1 MREREDSKP
10 RQQAGRSS
18 PAGGR
23 ATVCLPHCGRIWC
36 GRMLSNR
43 RRGMIPR
50 SSARDAREAGGL
62 AGGLAAGRQAFSTD
76 AGALSRMKYLVGY
89 SGGADSQVALDL
101 ALAKYDDVEII
112 FIDTSI
118 EFPETVDM
126 MLETAKFYGLEIR
139 FLRAAKTF
147 EEYLESF
154 GGMFPSWRRRW
165 CQDRLKERPL
175 KRYINSL
182 IRGGL
187 RRDAQEKAGG
197 SSPPSGSSPPITVI
211 DGIRSDESTA
221 RKKRSPLEPHRSG
234 KWDIEHIIFDWTKDQ
249 VFEYIRTHGLPLNPL
264 YELGYSRVS
273 CWFCP
278 FTPKAENVLL
288 RSTHPDLYHKA
299 EEWGAKYGRRFC
311 YPVEDCS
318 LSPCFAKGL

>member
-1 MREREDSKP
+1 
-10 RQQAGRSS
+10 
-18 PAGGR
+18 
-23 ATVCLPHCGRIWC
+23 
-36 GRMLSNR
+36 
-43 RRGMIPR
+43 
-50 SSARDAREAGGL
+50 
-62 AGGLAAGRQAFSTD
+62 
-76 AGALSRMKYLVGY
+76 MKHLVGY

-118 EFPETVDM
+118 EFPETLAM

-154 GGMFPSWRRRW
+154 GGMYPSWRRRW

-187 RRDAQEKAGG
+187 RRDAQEEAGG
-197 SSPPSGSSPPITVI
+197 SSQTSCSSPPITVI
-211 DGIRSDESTA
+211 DGIRSNESNA
-221 RKKRSPLEPHRSG
+221 RKKRSPMEPHRSG
-234 KWDIEHIIFDWTKDQ
+234 KWDIEHIIFDWSKPE
-249 VFEYIRTHGLPLNPL
+249 VFAYIRENRLPLNPL
-264 YELGYSRVS
+264 YGMGYSRTS

-278 FTPKAENVLL
+278 FKPIMDNMILRRLHPELYAKA
-288 RSTHPDLYHKA
+288 K
-299 EEWGAKYGRRFC
+299 EWETRYGRRFC
-311 YPVEDCS
+311 YPVEDCEND
-318 LSPCFAKGL
+318 PCETAP